1 MIAIQQ
7 ISVSWLQCDYFVFFF
22 LYILSGSIYRQQL
35 FRLLKLNK
43 RNNDILPLAVQE
55 HVIHQMPGTARIAK
69 ISGALSTCLYY

>member
-7 ISVSWLQCDYFVFFF
+7 ISVPWLQCDYFIFFF

-43 RNNDILPLAVQE
+43 RNNEILPF
-55 HVIHQMPGTARIAK
+55 HQMPVTNGNILTIK
-69 ISGALSTCLYY
+69 SLNDTHV